1 MGDGDMV
8 KGTPNFS
15 TGEPYKLQTAPL
27 PLILREGLLEI
38 VGIEGVEQIWHHA
51 GWSSAEGLSAANL
64 GYMELA
70 LVDIYGKPAGS
81 GLSLRVGRAV
91 FSQLIRQMGSEL
103 GLLKLDFRLQHARL
117 RIRTGL
123 ERLADVL
130 LTPIGITYALD
141 EQPDCWNWMLQTSQT
156 LSSFNGHPFP
166 VNFMVGLLQEY
177 FAWSSGG
184 KIYQVE
190 CQKRQTGDS
199 QAFSFNVK
207 KQPLE

>member
-1 MGDGDMV
+1 MV
-8 KGTPNFS
+8 KGIPNHE
-15 TGEPYKLQTAPL
+15 TGKLFQLVTAPL

-38 VGIEGVEQIWHHA
+38 IGSEGVEKVWDRV
-51 GWSSAEGLSAANL
+51 GWSSAESLSAINL
-64 GYMELA
+64 GKMESA
-70 LVDIYGKPAGS
+70 LVDIFGTAAGS
-81 GLSLRVGRAV
+81 GLSLRVGRAA
-91 FSQLIRQMGSEL
+91 FSQLIRQMGAEM
-103 GLLKLDFRLQHARL
+103 GLLELDFRLQHARL

-123 ERLADVL
+123 ERLTDVL
-130 LTPIGITYALD
+130 LTPIGMTCGLE
-141 EQPDCWNWMLQTSQT
+141 EQANCWNWTLQTSQT
-156 LSSFNGHPFP
+156 HALFNSYPFP
-166 VNFMVGLLQEY
+166 VYFMKGLLQEY